1 MKGQEIR
8 NTAKKNVL
16 RPLTEEKWFHGDRKI
31 ASRNWKEI

>member
-8 NTAKKNVL
+8 NTAKT
-16 RPLTEEKWFHGDRKI
+16 RPKTPNGRSGFTETVKF